1 MSTVYLSL
9 GSNLGNRL
17 ELLAQASK
25 LIEERIGKSVGSS
38 AIYETVAWGYEGGD
52 YLNQVIQVETS
63 LEPQE
68 VLDEILEIEN
78 TLGRAQRT
86 GVYTDREIDVDI
98 LLYDNLTLLGHD
110 LVIPHPHMHER
121 NFVLVP
127 MCDLAPDLIHPSI
140 GRTMSELCEE
150 VQKDQHVQI
159 RKCAIN
165 T

>member
-1 MSTVYLSL
+1 MSTVFLSL

-17 ELLAQASK
+17 QLLSRATE
-25 LIEERIGKSVGSS
+25 LIEKRIGLVVDASH
-38 AIYETVAWGYEGGD
+38 IYETIAWGYDGRD
-52 YLNQVIQVETS
+52 YLNQVVRIETN

-78 TLGRAQRT
+78 TIGRAPRT

-98 LLYDNLTLLGHD
+98 LLYDNLVLLGHD

-121 NFVLVP
+121 DFVLVP
-127 MCDLAPDLIHPSI
+127 MLDIAPDLIHPSI
-140 GRTMSELCEE
+140 GQTMTELCNE
-150 VQKDQHVQI
+150 VQKDQPVQI
-159 RKCAIN
+159 RKCATN